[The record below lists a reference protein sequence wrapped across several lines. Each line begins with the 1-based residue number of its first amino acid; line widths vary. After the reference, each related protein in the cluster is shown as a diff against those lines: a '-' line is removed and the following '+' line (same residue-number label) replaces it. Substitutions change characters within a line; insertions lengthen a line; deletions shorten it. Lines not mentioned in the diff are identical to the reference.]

1 MDELEKEIV
10 ELSGVSAYYR
20 FHTLGAWDSLRIIG
34 ITKSSHEFPKCIVCA
49 ILKCA
54 KKPGGSV
61 AAIHAVVIVDR
72 DTYECKDNIQREA
85 EYYLASCVVDGTIEI
100 GPDATRKVRESKGVS
115 SNDK

>member
-10 ELSGVSAYYR
+10 ELSGISAYYR

-34 ITKSSHEFPKCIVCA
+34 ITKSTHEFPKCIVCA

-54 KKPGGSV
+54 KKHGGSV

-72 DTYECKDNIQREA
+72 DTYECKDNIQHEA

-100 GPDATRKVRESKGVS
+100 GPDATRKVRESKGVLDNS
-115 SNDK
+115 K